1 MSIGSINRFDE
12 IVKATAGTRGLRWTW
27 AGQVTFTELAVMEIQ
42 SQSEGAPGVSLE
54 SVADATLVVQ
64 LSGAWRLE
72 MNHASAST
80 VEAALDS
87 SHIRRVRF
95 DAKALSSWDSS
106 ILIFLTKVTEL
117 CRQQNIVTEREGL
130 PNGIRRLLEL
140 AEMVPEKEGARQALD
155 QPSFLAWFGTATTGS
170 YVSLSEMLRFLGEV
184 TLAFVKLVKMRAR
197 YRTGDLFL
205 IIQECGPQALPIVT
219 LISFLVGAILAFV
232 GAVQLQQFGA
242 QIYVADLVGIAVVR
256 DMGAMMT
263 GIIMAGRTGA
273 AFAAKL
279 GTMKVTQEID
289 ALITLGFSPLEF
301 LVLPRVIAL
310 CLMMP
315 LLCLYSD
322 LMGILGGA
330 AVGLWML
337 DLSWTIYY
345 HQTVNTITLTALFGG
360 VLKSVTYGVL
370 IALSGCLRGIQ
381 CGGSAAA
388 VGEAATSAVVTSI
401 VFIVAAC
408 GALSVVFHIIGI

>member
-1 MSIGSINRFDE
+1 MD
-12 IVKATAGTRGLRWTW
+12 
-27 AGQVTFTELAVMEIQ
+27 
-42 SQSEGAPGVSLE
+42 P
-54 SVADATLVVQ
+54 
-64 LSGAWRLE
+64 
-72 MNHASAST
+72 
-80 VEAALDS
+80 
-87 SHIRRVRF
+87 
-95 DAKALSSWDSS
+95 
-106 ILIFLTKVTEL
+106 
-117 CRQQNIVTEREGL
+117 
-130 PNGIRRLLEL
+130 
-140 AEMVPEKEGARQALD
+140 
-155 QPSFLAWFGTATTGS
+155 PSFLARVGNRSIAS
-170 YVSLSEMLRFLGEV
+170 YISLSEMLHFLGEV
-184 TLAFVKLVKMRAR
+184 TLALVKLAKMRAR
-197 YRTGDLFL
+197 YRTTDLFL

-310 CLMMP
+310 FLMMP
-315 LLCLYSD
+315 LLCLYSN

-337 DLSWTIYY
+337 DLSLTTYY
-345 HQTVNTITLTALFGG
+345 HQTVNAISLTALFGG
-360 VLKSVTYGVL
+360 VFKSVIYGVL

-381 CGGSAAA
+381 CGASAAA
-388 VGEAATSAVVTSI
+388 VGEATTSAVVTSI

-408 GALSVVFHIIGI
+408 GVLSVIFHIIGV

>member
-1 MSIGSINRFDE
+1 
-12 IVKATAGTRGLRWTW
+12 
-27 AGQVTFTELAVMEIQ
+27 
-42 SQSEGAPGVSLE
+42 
-54 SVADATLVVQ
+54 
-64 LSGAWRLE
+64 
-72 MNHASAST
+72 
-80 VEAALDS
+80 
-87 SHIRRVRF
+87 
-95 DAKALSSWDSS
+95 
-106 ILIFLTKVTEL
+106 
-117 CRQQNIVTEREGL
+117 
-130 PNGIRRLLEL
+130 
-140 AEMVPEKEGARQALD
+140 
-155 QPSFLAWFGTATTGS
+155 
-170 YVSLSEMLRFLGEV
+170 V
-184 TLAFVKLVKMRAR
+184 TLTFVKLVQMRAR
-197 YRTGDLFL
+197 YRSGDLFL
-205 IIQECGPQALPIVT
+205 VVQECGPQALPIVT

-256 DMGAMMT
+256 DIGAMMT

-289 ALITLGFSPLEF
+289 ALVTLGFSPLEF

-322 LMGILGGA
+322 VMGMLGGA

-337 DLSWTIYY
+337 DLSLASYY
-345 HQTVNTITLTALFGG
+345 HQTINAISLTALFGG
-360 VLKSVTYGVL
+360 VFKSVIYGVL

-381 CGGSAAA
+381 CGGSASG

-408 GALSVVFHIIGI
+408 GALSVIFHILGI

>member
-1 MSIGSINRFDE
+1 MPNPIGIYRSGTTSILFKILP
-12 IVKATAGTRGLRWTW
+12 VKEVQT
-27 AGQVTFTELAVMEIQ
+27 Q
-42 SQSEGAPGVSLE
+42 SDGAPGVSLE
-54 SVADATLVVQ
+54 TVGDATLVVQ
-64 LSGAWRLE
+64 LSGDWR
-72 MNHASAST
+72 MQKNVASAIPVQNAIET
-80 VEAALDS
+80 
-87 SHIRRVRF
+87 SHVRSVRF

-117 CRQQNIVTEREGL
+117 FRQKDIVTDREGL
-130 PNGIRRLLEL
+130 PKGIRRLLEL
-140 AEMVPEKEGARQALD
+140 AEIVPEQEGARHATD
-155 QPSFLAWFGTATTGS
+155 SPSFLARVGTTTTGS
-170 YVSLSEMLRFLGEV
+170 YIALSEMLRFLGEV

-197 YRTGDLFL
+197 YRTADLFL
-205 IIQECGPQALPIVT
+205 IIQECGAQALPIVT
-219 LISFLVGAILAFV
+219 LISFLVGVIMAFV
-232 GAVQLQQFGA
+232 GAIQLQQFGA

-301 LVLPRVIAL
+301 LVLPRMIAL

-337 DLSWTIYY
+337 DLSWTTYY
-345 HQTVNTITLTALFGG
+345 HQTVRAISLTALFGG
-360 VLKSVTYGVL
+360 VFKGVIYGVL
-370 IALSGCLRGIQ
+370 ISLSGCLRGMQ
-381 CGGSAAA
+381 CGGSASA
-388 VGEAATSAVVTSI
+388 VGEATTSAVVTSI

-408 GALSVVFHIIGI
+408 GALSVVFYIIGV